1 MYAGLGNSLLHMMKC
16 VRKSEG
22 TGDIVIQLDD
32 TLSGLINKTVDDK
45 IKDATHQ
52 LNSERNMKMNKAKL
66 VSLSRDLKLDNV
78 LLDHEGHI
86 KLTDYGNFLIHI
98 FTDLSLS
105 LAFSFSAS
113 FSVALPLFLS
123 EIALF
128 SVSLPTLF
136 SVKSI

>member
-1 MYAGLGNSLLHMMKC
+1 
-16 VRKSEG
+16 
-22 TGDIVIQLDD
+22 
-32 TLSGLINKTVDDK
+32 
-45 IKDATHQ
+45 
-52 LNSERNMKMNKAKL
+52 MNKSKL

-105 LAFSFSAS
+105 LAFSVSAS

-128 SVSLPTLF
+128 SVSLLTLF

>member
-1 MYAGLGNSLLHMMKC
+1 
-16 VRKSEG
+16 
-22 TGDIVIQLDD
+22 
-32 TLSGLINKTVDDK
+32 
-45 IKDATHQ
+45 
-52 LNSERNMKMNKAKL
+52 MNESKL

-98 FTDLSLS
+98 FTHLSLS
-105 LAFSFSAS
+105 LAFSVSAS

-128 SVSLPTLF
+128 SVSLLTIF
-136 SVKSI
+136 SVKKADYLKADYLIFLPTCINPFFLLLLNYNIYIYIYIPVSIS